1 MAALFQN
8 GFESETQLTG
18 SGDTQD
24 TINTGYS
31 GMTVFT
37 DFFENNPLPM
47 CIHDKD
53 SLRFIGVNEAALKKC
68 GYTREE
74 FLEMTVNDIHP
85 AEELGEID
93 ASLRWAA
100 NGPKLHRYRLKSG
113 EVIAVKTTSHELDY
127 KGHRAV
133 LTVIPELTDLIR
145 IKRPIEEKEC
155 RSLIEAM
162 PIGYY
167 RSTAEGSFLE
177 ANPAFAE
184 ILGYSREELL
194 STKITEELSFN
205 AGEPEVEEISR
216 GFPSKPE
223 MYQLR
228 RKDGSLIWLEDFR
241 RYVHNHESRVAYR
254 EGIVRQITDREVAE
268 HKSLESEGRYWSF
281 VDQLPVAIAV
291 YTDWKL
297 VYANPALLKLS
308 LADSV
313 GQLLGRSMLE
323 FVDAEF
329 RQVMLDHVSAV
340 LSGTKAIQA
349 SALRFIRLDGSTTF
363 VRVSSASL
371 SYSGKPSVQSAF
383 QDISEHGQIEEKL
396 RLQSA
401 ALDAVADAIVI
412 TDQTGRAKW
421 VNRAF
426 EKLTGFSALQ
436 AVGTDIGKLVR
447 SGKQDRPFYK
457 DMWDTIM
464 TGKVWHGQ
472 LVNRRKDGT
481 LYNEDMKITPVLDIE
496 GEITHFIA
504 VKEDITERKS
514 LEDEHMQAQKLDLI
528 GRLAGGLAH
537 DYNNVLGVILGYGE
551 LIKSKLRDQESIRG
565 QLDAIIA
572 AARRGA
578 ELTRRLLSFE
588 RREVIS
594 PKVISINSAIESIKE
609 MLQQI
614 IGENRELVVNLEKDL
629 WNVKVDPTQLDQ
641 ILVNLATNARDAI
654 KDVGTITINTS
665 NLLASEAFVRDHVG
679 FVQGEYVRISFA
691 DTGEGINQD
700 TVKKIF
706 EPFFTT
712 KPAGQGTGL
721 GLAVV
726 YAIIRQNSGSIEVE
740 SEPGIGTKFQI
751 YFPRFHGEPEKTNEQ
766 FLDGMPRGSA
776 TVLVVEDRA
785 DLLELTK
792 RGLEQCGYEVLTALN
807 PQEAL
812 SICGE
817 FPGDVGLLL
826 ADVIMPGMNGRELSH
841 RIGIIKPKIRTLFMS
856 GYTEDVLAPQDL
868 LGKGI
873 EFIQKPF
880 TPQALAKKI
889 QEVLGGT

>member
-1 MAALFQN
+1 
-8 GFESETQLTG
+8 
-18 SGDTQD
+18 
-24 TINTGYS
+24 
-31 GMTVFT
+31 MTVFT

-47 CIHDKD
+47 CIHDID

-68 GYTREE
+68 GYSREE
-74 FLEMTVNDIHP
+74 FLKMTVNDIHP
-85 AEELGEID
+85 AEELGGID
-93 ASLRWAA
+93 TGLRWAA

-113 EVIAVKTTSHELDY
+113 EMIAVKTTSHELDY
-127 KGHRAV
+127 NGHRAA
-133 LTVIPELTDLIR
+133 LTVIPELADLIH
-145 IKRPIEEKEC
+145 IEGPIDENEWAG

-167 RSTAEGSFLE
+167 RSTTEVSFVE
-177 ANPAFAE
+177 VNPAFAE
-184 ILGYSREELL
+184 MLGYSREELL
-194 STKITEELSFN
+194 SIKIPEELRFN
-205 AGEPEVEEISR
+205 PSEPKVKEMSR

-228 RKDGSLIWLEDFR
+228 RKDGSEIWLEDFP
-241 RYVHNHESRVAYR
+241 RYVHNQESKVIYR
-254 EGIVRQITDREVAE
+254 EGICRQITDHEAAE
-268 HKSLESEGRYWSF
+268 QKSLESEKRYWLF
-281 VDQLPVAIAV
+281 VDQLPVAVAV
-291 YTDWKL
+291 YTDWRL
-297 VYANPALLKLS
+297 VYANPAALKLS
-308 LADSV
+308 AADSV
-313 GQLLGRSMLE
+313 DQLLGRSMLE
-323 FVDAEF
+323 FVDTES
-329 RQVMLDHVSAV
+329 QPVMLDHVGAI
-340 LSGTKAIQA
+340 LSGAKTLQT
-349 SALRFIRLDGSTTF
+349 SELRFIRVDGSTALVQVT
-363 VRVSSASL
+363 STPI
-371 SYSGKPSVQSAF
+371 SYFSKPSVQSAF
-383 QDISEHGQIEEKL
+383 QDISEHKQIEERL

-412 TDQTGRAKW
+412 TDQRGKAKW
-421 VNRAF
+421 ANLAF

-436 AVGTDIGKLVR
+436 AVGTDIGKLVK
-447 SGKQDRPFYK
+447 SGKQDKLFYK

-464 TGKVWHGQ
+464 SGKVWHGQ

-481 LYNEDMKITPVLDIE
+481 LYNEDMKITPVSNN
-496 GEITHFIA
+496 GGGITHFIA

-514 LEDEHMQAQKLDLI
+514 LEDERMQAQKLDLI

-551 LIKSKLRDQESIRG
+551 LIKSKLHGEESIRG

-578 ELTRRLLSFE
+578 DLTKRLLSFE

-594 PKVISINSAIESIKE
+594 PKVISINSSIESIKE

-654 KDVGTITINTS
+654 EDVGTITIETS
-665 NLLASEAFVRDHVG
+665 NVLAGEAFVRDHVD
-679 FVQGEYVRISFA
+679 FTQGEYVRISVA
-691 DTGEGINQD
+691 DTGQGINQD

-726 YAIIRQNSGSIEVE
+726 YAIIKQNSGSIEVQ
-740 SEPGIGTKFQI
+740 SEPGIGTKFHI
-751 YFPRFHGEPEKTNEQ
+751 YFPRCFGEPENTREQ
-766 FLDGMPRGSA
+766 FSDGMPKGNA

-792 RGLEQCGYEVLTALN
+792 RGLEQCGYKVLTALS

-812 SICGE
+812 SKCGD
-817 FPGDVGLLL
+817 FSGDVNLLL
-826 ADVIMPGMNGRELSH
+826 ADVIMPGMNGGELSH
-841 RIGIIKPKIRTLFMS
+841 RIGMIKPRIRTLFMS
-856 GYTEDVLAPQDL
+856 GYTADVLAPQDV

-873 EFIQKPF
+873 AFIQKPF